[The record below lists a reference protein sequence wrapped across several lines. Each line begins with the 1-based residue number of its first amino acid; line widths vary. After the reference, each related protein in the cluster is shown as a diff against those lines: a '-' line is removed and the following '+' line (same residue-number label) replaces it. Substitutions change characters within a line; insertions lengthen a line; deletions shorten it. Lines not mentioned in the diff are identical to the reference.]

1 MHLRHVLEGAKV
13 SLPERI
19 RREMEAQ
26 RYSMREL
33 GAASGV
39 APSLLSR
46 YFSGQSA
53 LSVKSLEAV
62 LEVLGFELTMRK
74 KKKAR

>member
-1 MHLRHVLEGAKV
+1 M
-13 SLPERI
+13 SLSEQI
-19 RREMEAQ
+19 RQEMEAQ

-39 APSLLSR
+39 AQSLLSR

-62 LEVLGFELTMRK
+62 LEVLGLELTIRK
-74 KKKAR
+74 KRKRNGGAA